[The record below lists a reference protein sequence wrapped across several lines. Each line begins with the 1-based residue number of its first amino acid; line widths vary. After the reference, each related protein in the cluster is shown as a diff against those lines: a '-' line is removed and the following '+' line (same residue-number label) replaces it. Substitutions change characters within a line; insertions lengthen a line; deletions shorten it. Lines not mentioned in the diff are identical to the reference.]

1 MGLQAFYLSWI
12 KGSSG
17 AVNIEEL
24 DWVFLEQGGD
34 DARNLVELSKAVW
47 AAGFAVCSPEGGLCF
62 VDQF

>member
-17 AVNIEEL
+17 AVNTEEL

-47 AAGFAVCSPEGGLCF
+47 GAGFAACSP
-62 VDQF
+62 